1 MFYFYRSQI
10 SSNWIWSSS
19 VFSFKTRQ
27 SSKFITCYVEMLF
40 TTLQVLFDRRNLAYC
55 YYLHGQFSNELH
67 YLSPPPQLRHLQLAH
82 TISPVFL
89 MEGDRF
95 FPRTATLKN
104 EIPHLRFPQQ
114 YNFYPFKSLSLSFLF
129 TFLMF
134 AFYYL
139 PFRSY
144 LHHNH
149 HFISNP
155 LSWQALLYHIEWIL

>member
-1 MFYFYRSQI
+1 MEQLSLQFQDTAE
-10 SSNWIWSSS
+10 
-19 VFSFKTRQ
+19 FK
-27 SSKFITCYVEMLF
+27 IHYVL
-40 TTLQVLFDRRNLAYC
+40 RRNAIHHSAGPFRQTQSCLLLLC
-55 YYLHGQFSNELH
+55 HYLHGQFSNELH

-155 LSWQALLYHIEWIL
+155 LS

>member
-1 MFYFYRSQI
+1 MEQLSLQFQDTAE
-10 SSNWIWSSS
+10 
-19 VFSFKTRQ
+19 FK
-27 SSKFITCYVEMLF
+27 IHYVL
-40 TTLQVLFDRRNLAYC
+40 RRNAIHHSAGPFRQTQSCLLLLFARPIFKWAP
-55 YYLHGQFSNELH
+55 LFI
-67 YLSPPPQLRHLQLAH
+67 PPPQPRHLQLAH